1 MNLHINEVFHMKRTY
16 LLSIIFSLAVALSGC
31 GGGGGGGTSQP
42 GAVVTL
48 TTSGAI
54 PPGNSIK
61 NIDVT
66 VVLPAGLSVAYAP
79 SAANPAEMEPVAGV
93 VALQGVA
100 VGSQPTAKYTP
111 ATRELRIIVIN
122 ATGFSTGAFAT
133 INCDGT
139 TTQPATFVLTPN
151 AAISPTGVADG
162 NTPLPTVAV
171 TASAVFH

>member
-31 GGGGGGGTSQP
+31 GGGGGGGASQP

-48 TTSGAI
+48 STSGTI

-61 NIDVT
+61 NIEIT
-66 VVLPAGLSVAYAP
+66 VGLPAGLSVAYAP
-79 SAANPAEMEPVAGV
+79 SSANPAVNEPVAGV

-100 VGSQPTAKYTP
+100 VGSTYTARYTP
-111 ATRELRIIVIN
+111 GTRELNIVVIN

-139 TTQPATFVLTPN
+139 TAQPASFVITPN
-151 AAISPTGVADG
+151 LYTTGVADG
-162 NTPLPTVAV
+162 NTALPTVSV
-171 TASAVFH
+171 TASAVYH